1 MFTMM
6 TTKELKANGLNFIVY
21 GRRYDGVLVDLD
33 YTNTRMEAVA
43 SKAEFD
49 KHRHTEYPKTWI
61 KKV

>member
-1 MFTMM
+1 MM

-21 GRRYDGVLVDLD
+21 GQRHDGVLVELD

-49 KHRHTEYPKTWI
+49 KHRHTEYHKTWI

>member
-1 MFTMM
+1 MM

-33 YTNTRMEAVA
+33 YTSTRMEAVA

-49 KHRHTEYPKTWI
+49 RLRHTEYPKTWI

>member
-1 MFTMM
+1 MM

-21 GRRYDGVLVDLD
+21 GQRYDGVLVDLD
-33 YTNTRMEAVA
+33 YTATRMEAVA

-49 KHRHTEYPKTWI
+49 RLRHIEYPKTWV

>member
-1 MFTMM
+1 MM

-33 YTNTRMEAVA
+33 YTATRMEAVA

-49 KHRHTEYPKTWI
+49 RLRHIEYPKTWF

>member
-1 MFTMM
+1 MM

-21 GRRYDGVLVDLD
+21 GQRHDGVLVELD

-43 SKAEFD
+43 SKVEFD

-61 KKV
+61 KKA

>member
-1 MFTMM
+1 MM

-21 GRRYDGVLVDLD
+21 GQRHDGVLEELD

-49 KHRHTEYPKTWI
+49 KYRHTEYPKTWI
-61 KKV
+61 KKA

>member
-1 MFTMM
+1 MM

-33 YTNTRMEAVA
+33 YTATRMEAVA

-49 KHRHTEYPKTWI
+49 RLRRTEYPKTWV

>member
-1 MFTMM
+1 MM
-6 TTKELKANGLNFIVY
+6 TTKELKANGLNFIVH
-21 GRRYDGVLVDLD
+21 DGVLEELD

-61 KKV
+61 KKA

>member
-21 GRRYDGVLVDLD
+21 GSVLVDLN

-49 KHRHTEYPKTWI
+49 KHRHIEYPKTWI

>member
-1 MFTMM
+1 MM
-6 TTKELKANGLNFIVY
+6 TTKELKANGLNLIGY
-21 GRRYDGVLVDLD
+21 GQGHDGVLVELD

-61 KKV
+61 KKA

>member
-1 MFTMM
+1 MM

-21 GRRYDGVLVDLD
+21 GQRYDGVQVELD

-49 KHRHTEYPKTWI
+49 KHRRTEYPKTWI
-61 KKV
+61 KRA